1 MVDGGIEGSIVNIA
15 SVHGLVASA
24 PNLQAGYVASK
35 TAVVGLTLLLAA
47 YIVTIGLVQRGAQPQ
62 AQYAH

>member
-1 MVDGGIEGSIVNIA
+1 
-15 SVHGLVASA
+15 
-24 PNLQAGYVASK
+24 
-35 TAVVGLTLLLAA
+35 LLAA